1 MLAGSI
7 RFLRESGAI
16 DKLSSVLSVTDSS
29 SLTFTP
35 GKFLAMVLAPLLADS
50 MRRVDGLARSLSEAE
65 SAVRHVL
72 ALSPSDVSTQ
82 VCNNVHVSIHGRT
95 PLYMSATIS
104 RSRCIRVPGNV
115 SRHTGEQPQ
124 LCHAG
129 TLQLL
134 TDYSL
139 RLYLFLQTIRCVC
152 TFSLCHHI
160 LRWHNP
166 THR

>member
-1 MLAGSI
+1 MAWL
-7 RFLRESGAI
+7 
-16 DKLSSVLSVTDSS
+16 DH
-29 SLTFTP
+29 
-35 GKFLAMVLAPLLADS
+35 
-50 MRRVDGLARSLSEAE
+50 LARQNLQ
-65 SAVRHVL
+65 SAMSWP
-72 ALSPSDVSTQ
+72 LSPSDVSTQ

-104 RSRCIRVPGNV
+104 RSRCNRVPGNV

-139 RLYLFLQTIRCVC
+139 RLYLFLVPSHPTMAQSHTQMMALHKHMALLDVSRGANLSFWDRLVSTKSIRE
-152 TFSLCHHI
+152 H
-160 LRWHNP
+160 
-166 THR
+166 

>member
-72 ALSPSDVSTQ
+72 AFV
-82 VCNNVHVSIHGRT
+82 
-95 PLYMSATIS
+95 AK
-104 RSRCIRVPGNV
+104 RC
-115 SRHTGEQPQ
+115 
-124 LCHAG
+124 
-129 TLQLL
+129 
-134 TDYSL
+134 
-139 RLYLFLQTIRCVC
+139 
-152 TFSLCHHI
+152 
-160 LRWHNP
+160 
-166 THR
+166 